1 MKIFTRFFIFFF
13 LFALFFSGV
22 TYFAQTTIFEHE
34 QNSEEIKI
42 NQQVKDI
49 KSYTNVY
56 DKNLKQ
62 YLNEAKLQ
70 LNIVYYNEQDKK
82 VHHDQLGTKIMDNTE
97 IMNRFLK
104 KSELSKFCQNTDHIS
119 REKPRNLE
127 GDYLIQIF
135 CHNKTIYILSS
146 PYIQYQPAINLLQ
159 KSYYLILVSTVII
172 SSILSLI
179 LARYFSL
186 PLRNM
191 SAVTQQITKLDF
203 SRKVDFKRNDEIG
216 DLGRNINILSD
227 RLQDAISKL
236 RNSVI
241 IEKESRE
248 RQNQLFASMSHEL
261 KTPITILKGTLE
273 GIKDEKGDYKD
284 PLNHVDDMIE
294 EVNMMES
301 IVLNLLNYAKFSVQ
315 DIKLNLQEYSLKKLL
330 FDEIDRLEFLI
341 DEKDI
346 QLEEQISDAEV
357 LVDVPSIK
365 MVVKNVLENAM
376 YYSDPKARIEIF
388 SSSFSDHVL
397 IQIIN
402 HGKNIAPESIQHLFE
417 PFYREENSRLSYK
430 NGTGLGLT
438 IVKQILEKHHSNFS
452 LYNIND
458 EDEYAVCFEF
468 TLKKAKKEQ

>member
-13 LFALFFSGV
+13 LFAIFFSAV

-49 KSYTNVY
+49 KAYDNVY
-56 DKNLKQ
+56 DKKLKQ
-62 YLNEAKLQ
+62 YLNDYRLQ
-70 LNIVYYNEQDKK
+70 LNIAYYLDQNDQVY
-82 VHHDQLGTKIMDNTE
+82 HDQLGTKVMDNTE
-97 IMNRFLK
+97 IMNRFMK
-104 KSELSKFCQNTDHIS
+104 KSDIADFCKNTNNIT

-127 GDYLIQIF
+127 GDYLIQTF
-135 CHNKTIYILSS
+135 CHDKVIYILSS
-146 PYIQYQPAINLLQ
+146 PYVQYQSAINLLQ
-159 KSYYLILVSTVII
+159 KSYYLILASTIII
-172 SSILSLI
+172 SSILSFI

-186 PLRNM
+186 PLRKM
-191 SAVTQQITKLDF
+191 SSVTQQITKLDF
-203 SRKVDFKRNDEIG
+203 STRVDFKRNDEIG

-241 IEKESRE
+241 TEKESRE

-273 GIKDEKGDYKD
+273 GIKDKKGNYKD

-315 DIKLNLQEYSLKKLL
+315 DIKLNLKPYSLKKLL
-330 FDEIDRLEFLI
+330 FTEIDRLEYLI
-341 DEKDI
+341 DEKEI

-357 LVDVPSIK
+357 LVDMPSMR
-365 MVVKNVLENAM
+365 MVIKNVLENAM

-397 IQIIN
+397 VQIIN

-438 IVKQILEKHHSNFS
+438 IVKQILEKHGSNFS

-468 TLKKAKKEQ
+468 TLKKAKKE